1 MRRYALRDDQWDRIE
16 EILPGREG
24 HVGGTAADNRLFVEA
39 VLFRFRAGVPWRDLP
54 ARFGDWKIVYQRFNR
69 WAKSGVFERVFRLL
83 ASDHDNEY
91 MMIDATIVRA
101 HQHSAGAQKNTAR
114 KPSADPRRTDTKIHA
129 LVDALGNPV
138 EVMLSPGQDH
148 DLTCAQ
154 PLIEAVDPG
163 ALIADKAFD
172 ADAFIAALNDRA
184 IVPVIPSKSN
194 RKTPRPCDF
203 ALYCERNLVERFF
216 NKLKHFR
223 AIATRYDKLAKIFLA
238 AVHLACAAILLNE
251 DRPSALS
258 RHAPYLHHGRGVS
271 SVRTQGRE

>member
-1 MRRYALRDDQWDRIE
+1 MRRYALRDDQFDRIKG
-16 EILPGREG
+16 ILSGREG

-39 VLFRFRAGVPWRDLP
+39 VLFRFRAGIPWRDLP
-54 ARFGDWKIVYQRFNR
+54 ERFGGWKIVYQRFNR
-69 WAKSGVFERVFRLL
+69 WAKSGIFERVFRLL

-101 HQHSAGAQKNTAR
+101 HQHSDGAQAIGRSRGGLT
-114 KPSADPRRTDTKIHA
+114 TKIHA

-148 DLTCAQ
+148 DLTCAES
-154 PLIEAVDPG
+154 LIEAVDPG

-194 RKTPRPCDF
+194 RKTPRRCDF
-203 ALYCERNLVERFF
+203 ALYCERNLIERFF
-216 NKLKHFR
+216 NKLKQFR

-238 AVHLACAAILLNE
+238 GVQLACAAILLN
-251 DRPSALS
+251 
-258 RHAPYLHHGRGVS
+258 
-271 SVRTQGRE
+271 